1 MSEDVGE
8 AAVTR
13 PAFVVVAGLVASGKT
28 TLSSALATRLGA
40 ARLEADRVRGTL
52 LEAVEADEAGS
63 EARWRRDLSV
73 GFEAE
78 VYADLLRRAEEVLLK
93 GRPLVLDACFPRR
106 TQREAARALAAKH
119 AVPFLFVHCRISQE
133 TLRARLAERDRAA
146 GRRVWQAIHRRLAD
160 HYEPPV
166 ELDAWEGIEV
176 RTDGPTGPVVD
187 EIAIWLRDQARVPSP
202 APPSRATPS
211 GDAAL
216 RPQVVSFDCW
226 GTLLAENDWH
236 WAHSLRVTALQD
248 AAREAGQ
255 DVSRERAERA
265 FGAAWGHHMAL
276 WQEGRV
282 SAAVDVAVWGL
293 AELQLREPHPALEH
307 LVRRFEEASH
317 TSHVVALEGA
327 SALLR
332 ALDRAGTPCV
342 LVCDTG
348 LTPGRVVRRLLDRVG
363 LLEPLRELAF
373 SDEVGAPKPD
383 PRPFRAAID
392 PLGVEPENV
401 LHVGDLRRTDIAGA
415 RALGMQT
422 VRIRARH
429 DDVSDEPDADR
440 VVDSHEELAQLLGLR
455 LGLTASEAGR
465 HIE

>member
-1 MSEDVGE
+1 
-8 AAVTR
+8 
-13 PAFVVVAGLVASGKT
+13 
-28 TLSSALATRLGA
+28 
-40 ARLEADRVRGTL
+40 
-52 LEAVEADEAGS
+52 
-63 EARWRRDLSV
+63 
-73 GFEAE
+73 
-78 VYADLLRRAEEVLLK
+78 
-93 GRPLVLDACFPRR
+93 
-106 TQREAARALAAKH
+106 
-119 AVPFLFVHCRISQE
+119 
-133 TLRARLAERDRAA
+133 
-146 GRRVWQAIHRRLAD
+146 
-160 HYEPPV
+160 
-166 ELDAWEGIEV
+166 
-176 RTDGPTGPVVD
+176 
-187 EIAIWLRDQARVPSP
+187 
-202 APPSRATPS
+202 
-211 GDAAL
+211 
-216 RPQVVSFDCW
+216 VSFDCW

-265 FGAAWGHHMAL
+265 FGAAWGRHMAL

-327 SALLR
+327 GALLR